1 MSRSKMMAS
10 ANTEHAINGQIG
22 QPAACMMLSKMI
34 LSTSGFSFDYV

>member
-1 MSRSKMMAS
+1 MSRSKTIAI
-10 ANTEHAINGQIG
+10 ANTEHAIKGQMG